1 MVSLN
6 ALDSPDSYTIA
17 WIAALF
23 IERAAAEAMLDE
35 RHAVPTGFTRH
46 QTDANVYTWGRVG
59 EHNIVIAALASGD
72 YGTTS
77 AATTASSLLASL
89 PSIRIGLLVGI
100 GGGIARPDE
109 GHDIRLGDVVVSQ
122 PSGTIGGVC
131 QYDLIKAKPGDKH
144 ERKGFLGRPPTVLLN
159 ALTSIQAYHEQKDSD
174 VPCFLRMMLEKNPK
188 MGKRSKQNPGY
199 TYQGFDNDRLF
210 KASCNHIPGLDCEG
224 CDTADE
230 IQRDSRDT
238 TDPDIHYGTIASGN
252 TLVTDAAKRD
262 RIATDLGKDCICFE
276 MEAAGLMNHFPCLV
290 IRGICDYADSHK
302 NDRWQRYASATA
314 AAYAKELLAYVPA
327 LEVQETKRALEIL
340 QSVQQQI
347 DSMQQTAVATKAVTD
362 SVRSDLRTD
371 KIRRLLCPPD
381 SSTNANHAR
390 TLRHEGTGAWLLD
403 NPVFQSWHSGSRQ
416 HLWLHGLAGCGKTV
430 LSATVLDHLAKE
442 NDKLILNF
450 FFDFSDTTKQTLD
463 GMLRSL
469 AFQLYQSGF
478 DSAIHLDDLSQAC
491 QNGSVQPTT
500 KALSDIVFMML
511 VVQKKVT
518 IVLDAL
524 DESKKRDDVLQWIKD
539 IVSRPDLVHL
549 QLFYTSRPESELLRH
564 IPPLI
569 GKRNC
574 LLLDKKAVNSDIRLW
589 VTAQLSQR
597 RDFTEKPLSQG
608 LLEGIR
614 RKVGD
619 GADGMFR
626 WAFCQLDSL
635 ARCPHEAAIV
645 EALAS
650 LPLNLNETYRRMIA
664 SIPTR
669 LKNDAIRLLQFL
681 VYSNRPLSLAE
692 AQEVIATQIENESR
706 GFDIKRRLF
715 CETDILDYC
724 PGLVTVV
731 HATDKELHLAH
742 LSVKEYLLE
751 ENDFEI
757 TTASISIT
765 RTCLSYLTGI
775 NGSHREIKRNFP
787 MARYAAELW
796 TGHAALAQASE
807 DISRVT
813 VSFLER
819 KATFQRWT
827 RLYQADRSW
836 DDNPGPP
843 RSSRLYYACLLGLVA
858 PARHLISKG
867 EDVNAQGGQY
877 GNALQAASFK
887 GFQGIVKLL
896 LDKGADINA
905 QGGEYGNALQAASLG
920 GHQEIVKLLLG
931 KGADINAQSGR
942 YDRYG
947 NALQAA
953 SEEGHLEIVKL
964 LLDKGADV
972 NAQGGLYNNALQAAS
987 SGGHQEIIKLLL
999 DNGADI
1005 NTQHSLQ
1012 AASEGGFQEITKLLL
1027 EKKEDINVQRRVLA
1041 LSENGFQDIFKLLS
1055 DKGIKTPG
1063 DFPAALEG
1071 SYQEITNLLFGE
1083 GEGVNAQGGQY
1094 SNALQDASEDG
1105 HQEIVTL
1112 LLDKG
1117 EDVNAQG
1124 GQYSNALQAA
1134 SKGGHQEIVKLLL
1147 DKGAD
1152 INAQGGQYGNA
1163 LQAASFRGCQRI
1175 VKLLLDK
1182 GANINAQGGEY
1193 SNALQAASE
1202 RGHQEIIKLLLDKG
1216 ADINAQGGQYGNAL
1230 QAALEGGYQGIFK
1243 LFSGTGASAGM
1254 LSSNVIQTT
1263 PETGRQKIIKLLLDK
1278 GADINAQGGQYG
1290 NPLQA
1295 ASRRG
1300 YLKIVKLLLDKGV
1313 NVNTQ
1318 GGYYSNPLQAASEAG
1333 YLEIVK
1339 LLLDK
1344 GAGINIQGGAFDNPL
1359 LAASISGHQNIV
1371 KLLLG
1376 EGADVNAEG
1385 SNYGTA
1391 LRAALHGGF
1400 QGIIKL
1406 LLDNGADANTQD
1418 DQYGNVL
1425 QVASERGYQGIINL
1439 LLDKGANINAQGG
1452 EYGNALQA
1460 ASFKGFQGIVKLLL
1474 DKGAN
1479 INTQGGEY
1487 GNALQAAS
1495 ERGHQEIVK
1504 LLQRNGAVTLSG
1516 QTVAH

>member
-17 WIAALF
+17 WIAALS

-35 RHAVPTGFTRH
+35 RHVVPTGFTRH

-72 YGTTS
+72 YGITS

-89 PSIRIGLLVGI
+89 PSIRVGLLVGI

-131 QYDLIKAKPGDKH
+131 QYDLIKAKSGGKR

-210 KASCNHIPGLDCEG
+210 KASCNHIPGLGCQG

-230 IQRDSRDT
+230 IKRDSRDT

-252 TLVTDAAKRD
+252 TLVKDAATRD
-262 RIATDLGKDCICFE
+262 RIATDLGEDCICFE

-314 AAYAKELLAYVPA
+314 AAYAKELLAYVPV

-347 DSMQQTAVATKAVTD
+347 DSVQQTTVATKAVTD

-371 KIRRLLCPPD
+371 KIRRWLCPPD

-478 DSAIHLDDLSQAC
+478 DSAIHLDALSQAH
-491 QNGSVQPTT
+491 QNGSVRPTT
-500 KALSDIVFMML
+500 KTLSDIVFMML

-524 DESKKRDDVLQWIKD
+524 DESKTKDDILQWIKD

-574 LLLDKKAVNSDIRLW
+574 LLLDKQAVNSDIRLW

-635 ARCPHEAAIV
+635 ARCRHEAAIV
-645 EALAS
+645 EVLAS
-650 LPLNLNETYRRMIA
+650 LPLNLNETYR
-664 SIPTR
+664 
-669 LKNDAIRLLQFL
+669 L
-681 VYSNRPLSLAE
+681 YSNRPLSLAE

-742 LSVKEYLLE
+742 FSVKEYLLR

-807 DISRVT
+807 DIIRVT

-827 RLYQADRSW
+827 RLYQADRGW

-843 RSSRLYYACLLGLVA
+843 RSSRLYYACFLGLVA

-867 EDVNAQGGQY
+867 
-877 GNALQAASFK
+877 
-887 GFQGIVKLL
+887 
-896 LDKGADINA
+896 
-905 QGGEYGNALQAASLG
+905 
-920 GHQEIVKLLLG
+920 
-931 KGADINAQSGR
+931 
-942 YDRYG
+942 
-947 NALQAA
+947 
-953 SEEGHLEIVKL
+953 
-964 LLDKGADV
+964 ADV
-972 NAQGGLYNNALQAAS
+972 NAKGINYGTALRAAS
-987 SGGHQEIIKLLL
+987 YGGFRGIVKLLL
-999 DNGADI
+999 DNGADA
-1005 NTQHSLQ
+1005 NAHSSLQ
-1012 AASEGGFQEITKLLL
+1012 VASEE
-1027 EKKEDINVQRRVLA
+1027 
-1041 LSENGFQDIFKLLS
+1041 
-1055 DKGIKTPG
+1055 
-1063 DFPAALEG
+1063 
-1071 SYQEITNLLFGE
+1071 
-1083 GEGVNAQGGQY
+1083 
-1094 SNALQDASEDG
+1094 
-1105 HQEIVTL
+1105 
-1112 LLDKG
+1112 
-1117 EDVNAQG
+1117 
-1124 GQYSNALQAA
+1124 
-1134 SKGGHQEIVKLLL
+1134 GHQEIVKLLL

-1163 LQAASFRGCQRI
+1163 LQAASEEGHQEIVKLLLDKGEDVNAQGGQYSNALQAASFRGFKGIVKLLLDKGADINAQGGEYGNALQAASFSGFQGI

-1182 GANINAQGGEY
+1182 GANINAQGGQY
-1193 SNALQAASE
+1193 GNALQAASE
-1202 RGHQEIIKLLLDKG
+1202 RGHQEIVKLLLDKG
-1216 ADINAQGGQYGNAL
+1216 VDINAQGGQYGNAL
-1230 QAALEGGYQGIFK
+1230 QAALEGGYQGLFK
-1243 LFSGTGASAGM
+1243 LLSGIGVSASILG
-1254 LSSNVIQTT
+1254 SNAVQTT
-1263 PETGRQKIIKLLLDK
+1263 PEAGRQKIIKLLLDK
-1278 GADINAQGGQYG
+1278 GADINVQGGYYG

-1300 YLKIVKLLLDKGV
+1300 YLKIVKLLLDKGA

-1344 GAGINIQGGAFDNPL
+1344 GAGINIQGGGFDNPL
-1359 LAASISGHQNIV
+1359 LAASIRGHQDIV

-1376 EGADVNAEG
+1376 EGADVNAKG
-1385 SNYGTA
+1385 INYGTA
-1391 LRAALHGGF
+1391 LRAASYGGF
-1400 QGIIKL
+1400 RGIVKL
-1406 LLDNGADANTQD
+1406 LLDNGADANAHSS
-1418 DQYGNVL
+1418 L
-1425 QVASERGYQGIINL
+1425 QVASEEGHQ
-1439 LLDKGANINAQGG
+1439 
-1452 EYGNALQA
+1452 E
-1460 ASFKGFQGIVKLLL
+1460 IVKLLL
-1474 DKGAN
+1474 DKGAD
-1479 INTQGGEY
+1479 INAQGGQY

-1495 ERGHQEIVK
+1495 LRGHQEIVK
-1504 LLQRNGAVTLSG
+1504 LLQRNGAVILSG